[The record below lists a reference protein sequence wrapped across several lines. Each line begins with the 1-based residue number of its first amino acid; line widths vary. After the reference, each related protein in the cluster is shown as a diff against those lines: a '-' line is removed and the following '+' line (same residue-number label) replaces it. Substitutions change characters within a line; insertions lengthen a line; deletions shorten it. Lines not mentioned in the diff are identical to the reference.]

1 MRMENIPG
9 LGPKRVKV
17 LKSAGVNSV
26 ADLLHYIPRQYLDRT
41 RVTPL
46 NHWETGAEIVAV
58 GEIVNQQMH
67 YGRKMRLEVV
77 LDCVNDS
84 PVNDK
89 EFNTTEFQANGSDEP
104 EQRSLSLVFF
114 HYVEGWQK
122 KLKAGL
128 RLSVA
133 GRLQFFNGFQ
143 LVHPELKIMQ
153 SGEAYE
159 GEILPV
165 YPLTEEMKAA
175 RMEQAFFRKI
185 FPPFLKMP
193 LVQALFARKGL
204 PEPLLRVLQTK
215 SEFENLQRLH
225 LPASLT
231 DVAAA
236 RDELK
241 RQELL
246 PFAVRL
252 ETRIQAAR
260 NNGISRGQKE
270 TFVHEA
276 LGRLPFTLTDGQK
289 QCWKE
294 IRRGLGSA
302 DQFKALLQ
310 GDVGSGKTVLS
321 LLAALSVLE
330 GGEQVV
336 VMAPTEILIRQHF
349 KLFEHH
355 LSRFGLKCA
364 LMTGE
369 FTGERR
375 KDLHQRISKGEFQ
388 CILGTH
394 ALFGDDLP
402 LNAPGLIIIDE
413 QHRFGVEQRE
423 KLIRKGKNPDVLV
436 MSATPIPRSLTMTLY
451 GDLQPVVLKEKPVG
465 RLPVK
470 TRLVQAGRRGAMM
483 DYVLK
488 RCTGTS
494 EEEGR
499 TQAYWVVPRVADLED
514 QVHSVESLYRELTNF
529 SSQWSVQ
536 FVHGRL
542 DEDERENVLRRFSEG
557 SLDVLVATTV
567 VEVGIDVPNANIM
580 VIESPERFGLAQLH
594 QLRGRVGRAGEQAWC
609 FLQSG
614 AENTAA
620 ERLEAFCA
628 TNDGFE
634 IAELD
639 LRNRGAGNLEGAE
652 QSGLGTFLYTDV
664 LSDTEMILE
673 MRTLARDLLENL
685 NQFKDKDKDK
695 ESGTLDEESIQL
707 LEQWQ
712 NESRNQ
718 DGIH

>member
-1 MRMENIPG
+1 MRMEDIPG

-17 LKSAGVNSV
+17 LKSAGVSSV

-46 NHWETGAEIVAV
+46 DQWESGEEIVAL
-58 GEIVNQQMH
+58 GEIISQQMH

-77 LDCVNDS
+77 LDC
-84 PVNDK
+84 
-89 EFNTTEFQANGSDEP
+89 FSDESLDANLSGSKS
-104 EQRSLSLVFF
+104 QKRSLSLVFF

-153 SGEAYE
+153 ASEAYE

-185 FPPFLKMP
+185 FPAFLQMP

-204 PEPLLRVLQTK
+204 PTPLLRVLHTQ

-225 LPASLT
+225 MPASLE

-241 RQELL
+241 RHELL

-252 ETRIQAAR
+252 ETRIQSAR
-260 NNGISRGQKE
+260 NNGISRGKKE
-270 TFVHEA
+270 KFVHEA
-276 LGRLPFTLTDGQK
+276 LGRLPFTLTNGQK

-294 IRRGLGSA
+294 IRRGLESE

-321 LLAALSVLE
+321 LMAALSVLE

-349 KLFEHH
+349 KFFEHH

-364 LMTGE
+364 LVTGDL
-369 FTGERR
+369 TGERR
-375 KDLHQRISKGEFQ
+375 KDLYLRISQGEFQ
-388 CILGTH
+388 CVLGTH

-402 LNAPGLIIIDE
+402 LCNPGLIIIDE

-423 KLIRKGKNPDVLV
+423 KLIRKGKNPDVIV

-451 GDLQPVVLKEKPVG
+451 GDLQPVVLQEKPVG

-470 TRLVQAGRRGAMM
+470 TRLVQAGRRSAMV

-488 RCTGTS
+488 RCTGSS
-494 EEEGR
+494 EDEGR

-529 SSQWSVQ
+529 SSLWSVQ
-536 FVHGRL
+536 FVHGRM

-614 AENTAA
+614 PENTAT

-673 MRTLARDLLENL
+673 MRTLARNLLQNL
-685 NQFKDKDKDK
+685 NQFKEE
-695 ESGTLDEESIQL
+695 ESGTLDKESIQL
-707 LEQWQ
+707 LERWQ